1 MNFVGPV
8 YLLRHGETVWNREK
22 RLQGH
27 KDTPLTLHGIEQ
39 ARAMGHQLK
48 KSLKDIKPKYFFSS
62 PIGRA
67 YQTAVIIADAIN
79 FDTDTIVLENKL
91 KEITFGDWDGL
102 NMEEIIAD
110 YEGIWK
116 KRNNSKW
123 QFSPPNGESYAAAN
137 ERIKEFLGQLPKER
151 PVVIVAHGSLNKVI
165 RGCWGN
171 LTPEALF
178 QLDEPQDGFYALEA
192 NSRESFISA

>member
-1 MNFVGPV
+1 MIPSSAV

-27 KDTPLTLHGIEQ
+27 KDTPLTLRGVEQ

-48 KSLKDIKPKYFFSS
+48 KTLRGIKPQYFFSS

-67 YQTAVIIADAIN
+67 YQTAVIIADSIN
-79 FDTDTIVLENKL
+79 FNTDTIATGNKL

-110 YEGIWK
+110 YQDIWE

-123 QFSPPNGESYAAAN
+123 HFSPPNGESYATAN
-137 ERIKEFLGQLPKER
+137 ERVKEFLDHLPKER
-151 PVVIVAHGSLNKVI
+151 PIIIVAHGSLNKVI
-165 RGCWGN
+165 RGCWRN
-171 LTPEALF
+171 LTPEDLF
-178 QLDEPQDGFYALEA
+178 QLDEPQDGFYLLEA
-192 NSRESFISA
+192 NSKESFISA